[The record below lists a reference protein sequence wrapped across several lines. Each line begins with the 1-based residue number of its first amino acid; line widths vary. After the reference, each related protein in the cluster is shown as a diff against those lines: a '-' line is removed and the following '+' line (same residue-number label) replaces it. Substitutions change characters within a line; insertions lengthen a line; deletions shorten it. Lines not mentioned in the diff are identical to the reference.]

1 MAAMIALSLPLVGA
15 AAAVAVAHTALGPDH
30 YLPFVML
37 ARARRWSRPRT
48 LLVTV
53 VCGTAHVLS
62 SVALGMVGLAIG
74 AGLGWVQRAEGM
86 RGDWAAWILVGLG
99 TGYALWGVRT
109 ALRRK
114 SGLEPHEHGGH
125 VHVHPG
131 GTHHHHHAG
140 ATPRDPSTFWALFI
154 VFALGP
160 CEPLFPLFLVP
171 ASRGDWML
179 AGVTAVVFGL
189 VTLVTMSILVLAAH
203 AGFER
208 FSLGPLERWSHA
220 AAGTVIAASGL
231 AILFL
236 GL

>member
-1 MAAMIALSLPLVGA
+1 MIALSLPLLGA

-37 ARARRWSRPRT
+37 ARARRWSRLRT

-53 VCGTAHVLS
+53 ACGTVHVLS

-74 AGLGWVQRAEGM
+74 AGLGWVQRMEGM
-86 RGDWAAWILVGLG
+86 RGDWAAWALVGLG
-99 TGYALWGVRT
+99 TAYALWGVRT
-109 ALRRK
+109 ALRRRT
-114 SGLEPHEHGGH
+114 GLEPHAHGGH

-131 GTHHHHHAG
+131 GTHHHQHAG
-140 ATPRDPSTFWALFI
+140 RSHRDPSTFWALFI

-203 AGFER
+203 AGLER
-208 FSLGPLERWSHA
+208 LPLGSLERWSHA
-220 AAGTVIAASGL
+220 TAGTVIAASGF

>member
-1 MAAMIALSLPLVGA
+1 MKRRLSAVLLPLILIACQAPFAFAQDTTHATTRMAKPQAPRNARVDSTMAWLAGHWSNGEGADRVEELWLEPRGGAMLGMHRDLRSGKFVFFEFSQTRLALENTFILGLSAATVG
-15 AAAVAVAHTALGPDH
+15 
-30 YLPFVML
+30 
-37 ARARRWSRPRT
+37 T

-86 RGDWAAWILVGLG
+86 
-99 TGYALWGVRT
+99 
-109 ALRRK
+109 
-114 SGLEPHEHGGH
+114 
-125 VHVHPG
+125 
-131 GTHHHHHAG
+131 
-140 ATPRDPSTFWALFI
+140 
-154 VFALGP
+154 
-160 CEPLFPLFLVP
+160 
-171 ASRGDWML
+171 RGDWML